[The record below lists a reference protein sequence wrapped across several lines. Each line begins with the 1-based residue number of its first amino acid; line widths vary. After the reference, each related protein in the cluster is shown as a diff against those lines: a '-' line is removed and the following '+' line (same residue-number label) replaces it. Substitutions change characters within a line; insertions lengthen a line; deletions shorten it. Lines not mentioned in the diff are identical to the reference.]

1 MSEHRKHFD
10 IDENRLAV
18 FDRDHWQCRHV
29 DANGHRC
36 QSSATEIAHGISQ
49 GESMVSIVRTRWNGE
64 FDESRPYN
72 WIEHNVIHN
81 GLNVFASC
89 RKHNDYF
96 NIGNNPGAVRERLYA
111 IREKLKQEGVVK

>member
-49 GESMVSIVRTRWNGE
+49 GESMISIVRTRWNGE

-96 NIGNNPGAVRERLYA
+96 NIGNNPGAVRE
-111 IREKLKQEGVVK
+111 KLKEIHEQLQHEGIIK